1 MAVKRRGHGEGSIG
15 FYGGR
20 WVAQATIDEGG
31 RRRFYGKTRA
41 EANAKLQA
49 GRPGGGREGRVQR
62 ARSTR
67 RAPPPPPP
75 PPPGAPPAGAPRG
88 PPP

>member
-1 MAVKRRGHGEGSIG
+1 MAVKQRGHGEGSIG

-20 WVAQATIDEGG
+20 WVAQATVDAGE

-49 GRPGGGREGRVQR
+49 ALGRCEPACRC
-62 ARSTR
+62 R
-67 RAPPPPPP
+67 RTA
-75 PPPGAPPAGAPRG
+75 
-88 PPP
+88 